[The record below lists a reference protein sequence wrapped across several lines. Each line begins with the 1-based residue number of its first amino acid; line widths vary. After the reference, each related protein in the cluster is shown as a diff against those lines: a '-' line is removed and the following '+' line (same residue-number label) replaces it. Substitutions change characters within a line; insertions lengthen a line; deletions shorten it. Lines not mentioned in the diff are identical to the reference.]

1 MYNYLNPDIMNL
13 KKLFLILSLPLLL
26 ASCNEVSNVTD
37 DDGEGVMDVSVEG
50 LPLTKA
56 STESYPGEMAL
67 HDTQV
72 FLFRSADGMLYRK
85 EAISGDATTM
95 TVKRLKADDYD
106 VVVVCNMKALLGED
120 GDLNPISKAELE
132 NTALTLAMC
141 DPEKGFVMYGEQDGV
156 TVTKNSGSSS
166 GQSGSAAKATVT
178 VSRFAAR
185 VRLISVRNEI
195 PDAFG
200 DLTIDYAFLE
210 NGYGT
215 WTLDGRK
222 SASGLYAVSEPVN
235 WAGRREGHSNEFI
248 TEDNNI
254 VIDSSADAMYPD
266 QTFRSLGG
274 RVIHKGA
281 TEGIGA
287 ALYSLPNPA
296 ENITDQE
303 DGPATTTQ
311 PAYLRLVV
319 HATFGNGGRGYF
331 YPVTILGGPDINK
344 AVTRNT
350 TYDVS
355 LTIRGAGVDDPNN
368 VIRHGNIDITFTVEP
383 WGEGSDI
390 NKIY

>member
-1 MYNYLNPDIMNL
+1 MNL
-13 KKLFLILSLPLLL
+13 KKLFLILSMPLLL
-26 ASCNEVSNVTD
+26 VSCDGADIVAD
-37 DDGEGVMDVSVEG
+37 DTGDGVMEVSVEG

-85 EAISGDATTM
+85 EAISGDATSM

-106 VVVVCNMKALLGED
+106 VVVVCNLKALIGEE
-120 GDLNPISKAELE
+120 GDLNPISKSELQ
-132 NTALTLAMC
+132 NVSVSLAMC
-141 DPEKGFVMYGEQDGV
+141 DPEKGFVMYGEQDKV

-166 GQSGSAAKATVT
+166 GQSGSAAKASVT
-178 VSRFAAR
+178 VSRFASR

-215 WTLDGRK
+215 WTLDGRS

-235 WAGRREGHSNEFI
+235 WAGRREGHSNEFV
-248 TEDNNI
+248 TDNNDI
-254 VIDSSADAMYPD
+254 LIGSPADAMYPD

-274 RVIHKGA
+274 RVIHKGV

-287 ALYSLPNPA
+287 ALYTLPNPA

-319 HATFGNGGRGYF
+319 HATFGNGGRGYY
-331 YPVTILGGPDINK
+331 YPVTILGGPDVNK
-344 AVTRNT
+344 AVSRNT

-368 VIRHGNIDITFTVEP
+368 VIRHGNMDVTFTVEP
-383 WGEGSDI
+383 WAPGSDI
-390 NKIY
+390 HKTY